1 MGRRRTSV
9 MMFALIMLFI
19 GTYRFFLPSETVVY
33 QMEVVRRK
41 PDPTNAPATQ
51 RVSIVEAVCTPA
63 LEGNNGR
70 AQVNGVI
77 LFLTGKKERLFF
89 KKALPLLEVNFLS
102 RYPYP
107 VHVFHE
113 KMPQDRQEV
122 IRDVL
127 LSARNV
133 TFEDVSQFWRTLP
146 HGVSEEQLNEWMNTP
161 EQRRYHKRGYRIM
174 CRFWAG
180 LVWQLPSLDSY
191 EYYWRLDT
199 DSFLTQAVPCDVF
212 RLMQVNQCV
221 YGYRRIHIDRLK
233 VVKDLWPTFKKWA
246 KTALSTSELE
256 GVSHFALNGSES
268 EYKGIIYYNNFELGT
283 MALKRHPLYTSMF
296 RFLDENEPL

>member
-1 MGRRRTSV
+1 
-9 MMFALIMLFI
+9 
-19 GTYRFFLPSETVVY
+19 
-33 QMEVVRRK
+33 
-41 PDPTNAPATQ
+41 
-51 RVSIVEAVCTPA
+51 
-63 LEGNNGR
+63 
-70 AQVNGVI
+70 
-77 LFLTGKKERLFF
+77 
-89 KKALPLLEVNFLS
+89 

-113 KMPQDRQEV
+113 EMPLGTQEE

-127 LSARNV
+127 RSARNV

-146 HGVSEEQLNEWMNTP
+146 HGVSEKQLKEWLSVP
-161 EQRRYHKRGYRIM
+161 GQVPFYGRGYRIM

-221 YGYRRIHIDRLK
+221 YGYRSLTLDHPN

-246 KTALSTSELE
+246 NTALSAGELE
-256 GVSHFALNGSES
+256 NVTRFALSSNES
-268 EYKGIIYYNNFELGT
+268 EYEGIMYYNNFELGT

-296 RFLDENEPL
+296 HFLDENEPFGILRYRWGDAPIHTLGVEAVMLQEGWRKCHFQEDFAGYKHGRNFQVFIPER